1 MWFVKTRTMAVVRK
15 SFSTAPNWR
24 DIQTMTNCT
33 LKVLPLQTGLI
44 AQPRTGLILWKT
56 QNVVREDTNHGGN
69 NA

>member
-1 MWFVKTRTMAVVRK
+1 VRK

-44 AQPRTGLILWKT
+44 AQSGAGLMSLK
-56 QNVVREDTNHGGN
+56 NSKYGS
-69 NA
+69 